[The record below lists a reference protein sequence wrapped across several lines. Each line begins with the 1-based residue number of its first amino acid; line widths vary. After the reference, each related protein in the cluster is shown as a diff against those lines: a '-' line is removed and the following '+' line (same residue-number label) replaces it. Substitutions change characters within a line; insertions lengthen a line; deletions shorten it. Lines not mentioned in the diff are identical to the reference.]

1 MSHTNKAKK
10 SYGQHFLRNEGIARK
25 IARALTGYGDYSN
38 VLEVGPGTG
47 VLTQFL
53 LERLPGFKA
62 VEADWDLI
70 EPLTQRYP
78 QLEDRIIFGDF
89 LKQDL
94 ARIFDGQ
101 AFALI
106 GNFPYNISSQIIFRM
121 LKYRDLIPEMVG
133 MFQKEMGDRVVSP
146 PGSKQYGVISVLT
159 QAFYTG
165 ETLFNVDRN
174 QFSPPPKVESVV
186 IRLKRKPDFEDLG
199 CNETLFKALVKA
211 SFNQR
216 RKMIRNTLKP
226 WLNKLEN
233 PFHPL
238 LEQRPEQLGVQE
250 FVELTNWVE
259 FITKHIKDD

>member
-1 MSHTNKAKK
+1 MPHPKKAKK
-10 SYGQHFLRNEGIARK
+10 SYGQHFLRNEGIARR
-25 IARALTGYGDYSN
+25 IAGALTGYGDYAN

-47 VLTQFL
+47 VLTRFL
-53 LERLPGFKA
+53 LEKNPSLKA

-70 EPLTQRYP
+70 DPLIRKFPEMEHQ
-78 QLEDRIIFGDF
+78 IIFGDF

-94 ARIFDGQ
+94 ARVFDGDS
-101 AFALI
+101 FALI
-106 GNFPYNISSQIIFRM
+106 GNFPYNISSQIVFRM
-121 LKYRDLIPEMVG
+121 LKYKDLIPEMVG
-133 MFQKEMGDRVVSP
+133 MFQKEMGERIVSP

-159 QAFYTG
+159 QAFYQG
-165 ETLFNVDRN
+165 EALFNVDKN

-186 IRLKRKPDFEDLG
+186 IRLQRKENFEELG
-199 CNETLFKALVKA
+199 CNEQLFRAIVKGA
-211 SFNQR
+211 FNQR
-216 RKMIRNTLKP
+216 RKMLRNTLKP

-238 LEQRPEQLGVQE
+238 LEQRPEQLGLAE